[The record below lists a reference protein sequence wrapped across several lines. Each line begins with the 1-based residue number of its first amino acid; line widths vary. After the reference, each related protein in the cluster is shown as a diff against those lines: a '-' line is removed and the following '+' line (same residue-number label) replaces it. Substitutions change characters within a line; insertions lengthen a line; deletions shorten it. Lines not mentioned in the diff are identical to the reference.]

1 MLAVGTYTIV
11 RDAAAAGNL
20 GDIPPAVARYF
31 DTALGHHQAALEAWN
46 DVLVAAGRPVATRA
60 PVNLAISVN
69 EQLGP
74 VVSAVGAAR
83 LALSLERLVAATY
96 LDALGKL
103 VAAPTV
109 TLAGSIL
116 VIDRQHVALLLFAL
130 GRYPVPETFANADL
144 AYVPPSDA

>member
-1 MLAVGTYTIV
+1 M
-11 RDAAAAGNL
+11 
-20 GDIPPAVARYF
+20 
-31 DTALGHHQAALEAWN
+31 
-46 DVLVAAGRPVATRA
+46 ATRA

-74 VVSAVGAAR
+74 IVSAVGAAR

-144 AYVPPSDA
+144 AYVPLSDAY